1 MIYNNF
7 EKVTLIAVAIMI
19 LSHEIFFI
27 FHQDGSFLS
36 VLMLVFYSVISTVI
50 LKALY
55 EVFRVVYKRSRLPKG
70 HKWIKFGVD
79 SRSLSN
85 GPHHVCLKCKQR
97 IHFDIE
103 KLSYFTVSDVKDV
116 GYSSFVIDYNIPDCD
131 EVKMD
136 RAML

>member
-7 EKVTLIAVAIMI
+7 EKLTLIAVTIMI
-19 LSHEIFFI
+19 LSHEAFFI

-36 VLMLVFYSVISTVI
+36 VLMLVFYSVLSTVI

-85 GPHHVCLKCKQR
+85 GPHHVCLNCKQK
-97 IHFDIE
+97 IHFDIKE
-103 KLSYFTVSDVKDV
+103 LKYFTVTDIESR
-116 GYSSFVIDYNIPDCD
+116 GYDSFSIGYEITDCE
-131 EVKMD
+131 EVTMD
-136 RAML
+136 KAML